1 MRWLI
6 VLDGSARSEQ
16 AAVFAASLFQ
26 SKEDD
31 ILLLT
36 AGEAEN
42 APERLQNAFGRTP
55 RLKRVPSANLPD
67 SIAEA
72 AAETQAELV
81 VYGSRGRRGW
91 SRLLLGSVAAYLE
104 RRLGCSLLVVRGE
117 PRPVRKILI
126 ASSLYP
132 GGLRPVEMAG
142 RLAQRTGA
150 SVTLLH
156 VMSQLPIHAE
166 APETPLQATAEEAIT
181 LETREGVLLA
191 KSLALLE
198 ASGIPARA
206 VLRHGLVLDE
216 LTAEMRDGG
225 YDLLVI
231 GGHRSPAD
239 LPFGNLLTED
249 VAEAILMATRAPLLI
264 A

>member
-6 VLDGSARSEQ
+6 VMDGSKRSEQ
-16 AAVFAASLFQ
+16 AAAYAASLMHPQ
-26 SKEDD
+26 EDD
-31 ILLLT
+31 AVLLATGQIETGPENILASLEKKL
-36 AGEAEN
+36 AVGIVSVSE
-42 APERLQNAFGRTP
+42 
-55 RLKRVPSANLPD
+55 LPD
-67 SIAEA
+67 AVPEA
-72 AAETQAELV
+72 AAETRAEIV

-126 ASSLYP
+126 ASSLHSD
-132 GGLRPVEMAG
+132 GLRPVEIAG

-156 VMSQLPIHAE
+156 VMSQLPLHDE
-166 APETPLQATAEEAIT
+166 APETPLQATAEEAIS
-181 LETREGVLLA
+181 LETREGVLLSR
-191 KSLALLE
+191 SLALLQ

-216 LTAEMRDGG
+216 LTAEMREGG

-239 LPFGNLLTED
+239 LPFGSLLTED
-249 VAEAILMATRAPLLI
+249 VAEDILMATRAPLLI